1 MLGTAPPDRGI
12 IARASVSPHT
22 MTDASRQ
29 DEWNPGRRR
38 DASRPRTD
46 RRRLGWREFRH
57 NYRGFVSTLTLAV
70 VLFLALDAWL
80 VHALPA
86 LSAGDARASRRR

>member
-1 MLGTAPPDRGI
+1 
-12 IARASVSPHT
+12 

-29 DEWNPGRRR
+29 DEWDPGRRR
-38 DASRPRTD
+38 DATRPRTD

-70 VLFLALDAWL
+70 AAFVALDAWL
-80 VHALPA
+80 LTRYQRYQKETRE
-86 LSAGDARASRRR
+86 LRASMTDVER